1 MQFLNDT
8 LTKAIFKIMNTLNRL
23 FGFNPATMSLK
34 KELLGGITTFLTMAY
49 ILAVQPSILSNA
61 GMDPGAVFTATVL
74 SSLVATIVM
83 ALYAK
88 LPFALV
94 PAMGL
99 NPFFVYTI
107 VLKMGYSWQFGLTA
121 DFIEGVIFILLTIAG
136 LRNKIVYAMPKQLR
150 KAISPGIGLF
160 IAFIGLQQAGINNL
174 VT

>member
-1 MQFLNDT
+1 
-8 LTKAIFKIMNTLNRL
+8 MNTLNRL

-88 LPFALV
+88 LPFALA

-99 NPFFVYTI
+99 NAFFVYTI

-121 DFIEGVIFILLTIAG
+121 VFF
-136 LRNKIVYAMPKQLR
+136 
-150 KAISPGIGLF
+150 
-160 IAFIGLQQAGINNL
+160 
-174 VT
+174 